1 MEKRMMGARQIW
13 APILCALLAACAP
26 DGPSADPAGNET
38 AAADGTASINAANGV
53 EAPPDPISEDGTT
66 NGVSSPPPIPAPE
79 ASTVTEGYSARGQ
92 EPGWLLT
99 IAKGRID
106 YTGNYG
112 EKHINVALP
121 TASKTAD
128 GWKFE
133 TARLSVEITPGRCN
147 DAMSGQG
154 FADTVTIAADG
165 EKYQGCGGARKPAWD
180 M

>member
-1 MEKRMMGARQIW
+1 MGGRKAIW
-13 APILCALLAACAP
+13 TPVFCAVLAACAP
-26 DGPSADPAGNET
+26 SNPSAEPSGNEAVPT
-38 AAADGTASINAANGV
+38 EDTTSTDSGNVV
-53 EAPPDPISEDGTT
+53 EPVPNPIAEDGTT
-66 NGVSSPPPIPAPE
+66 NGVSSPTPAPVPE
-79 ASTVTEGYSARGQ
+79 APTVKEGYTARGQ

-99 IAKGRID
+99 VAKGRID

-121 TASKTAD
+121 KASKTAD
-128 GWKFE
+128 GQKFE
-133 TARLSVEITPGRCN
+133 TARLAVEITPGRCN

-165 EKYQGCGGARKPAWD
+165 EKYQGCGGERKPAWD